1 MSNTSTNISDI
12 EFPAY
17 AVNAS
22 GPDCTTLEEL
32 EKIGASDCAAIMM
45 KSCTV
50 QPRDGNPEPRYQ
62 RLEFGAIQAMGL
74 PNLGYKEYIKFASK
88 LKKYNK
94 PIIASLSGMCMDD
107 NLEMVKAFQDSDADI
122 LEVNFS
128 CPNIVGK
135 PQLGYDFE
143 QTDTVLGKIC
153 EINDKVIGVK
163 LPPYF
168 DFSHFDTVA
177 EIMLRHNVQFV
188 SCINSLGNTMIID
201 PETET
206 TIIKP
211 KGGYGGLS
219 GEYVKPVGLSN
230 VRAFYERFEGK
241 IQIFGVG
248 GIVTGTDAFEYL
260 LAGADAVQIA
270 TTFEKQGAECF
281 TRIDNELKE
290 ILDRKGYKSIED
302 AKGKLKQL

>member
-1 MSNTSTNISDI
+1 MSNTSTKISDI
-12 EFPAY
+12 EFPSY

-45 KSCTV
+45 KSCTI

-94 PIIASLSGMCMDD
+94 PIIASLSGMCMAD
-107 NLEMVKAFQDSDADI
+107 NLQMVKEFQDSDADI

-270 TTFEKQGAECF
+270 TTFEKQGTGCF
-281 TRIDNELKE
+281 TRINNELKE

>member
-1 MSNTSTNISDI
+1 MSTTSTNIAGI
-12 EFPAY
+12 RLEKY
-17 AVNAS
+17 ALNAS

-32 EKIGASDCAAIMM
+32 EKIGNSDCAAIMM
-45 KSCTV
+45 KSCTLE
-50 QPRDGNPEPRYQ
+50 PREGNPEPRYQ
-62 RLEFGAIQAMGL
+62 RLDFGAIQAMGL
-74 PNLGYKEYIKFASK
+74 PNLGYKEYIKFVSE

-94 PIIASLSGMCMDD
+94 PVIASLSGMCMAD
-107 NLEMVKAFQDSDADI
+107 NLQMVKEFQDTDVDI
-122 LEVNFS
+122 IEVNFS
-128 CPNIVGK
+128 CPNIIGK

-168 DFSHFDTVA
+168 DFSHFDSVA

-201 PETET
+201 PETESP
-206 TIIKP
+206 IIKP

-270 TTFEKQGAECF
+270 TTFEKEGADCF
-281 TRIDNELKE
+281 TRIDNELKA
-290 ILDRKGYKSIED
+290 IMGRKGYASIDEV
-302 AKGKLKQL
+302 KGKLKAL